1 MSVSVHKED
10 DRLPTK
16 EPFMGGEKEW
26 LIQRGAF
33 VHVEG
38 GLYEGRSIY
47 GGSLPIGWA

>member
-26 LIQRGAF
+26 LIQRGTYMLRVACME
-33 VHVEG
+33 VGPYMGV
-38 GLYEGRSIY
+38 
-47 GGSLPIGWA
+47 PCQ